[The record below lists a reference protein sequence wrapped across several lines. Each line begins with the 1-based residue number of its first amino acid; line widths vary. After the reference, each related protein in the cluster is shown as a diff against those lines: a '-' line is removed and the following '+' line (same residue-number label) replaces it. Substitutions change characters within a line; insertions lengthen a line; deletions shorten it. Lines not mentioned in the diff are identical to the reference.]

1 MIGNGPAGIFAAFV
15 LALRKIPVIL
25 LERGTPVEERI
36 KHVQTFWE
44 QGVLNPESNVLFG
57 EGGAGTFSDGKL
69 TSRTKNPY
77 SSWIKKI
84 MVEMGAPE
92 SIFIDAKPHIG
103 TDLLRKVIINFRE
116 KLIAEGMCNKI
127 FGKGD

>member
-1 MIGNGPAGIFAAFV
+1 M
-15 LALRKIPVIL
+15 
-25 LERGTPVEERI
+25 
-36 KHVQTFWE
+36 QTFWE

-84 MVEMGAPE
+84 MVEMGD
-92 SIFIDAKPHIG
+92 SGIDS
-103 TDLLRKVIINFRE
+103 
-116 KLIAEGMCNKI
+116 
-127 FGKGD
+127 